1 MPVTCP
7 HTQSSPYSRHE
18 PEKHPLHQ
26 VLAAH
31 LETFLE
37 RTRTSAHQLPG
48 HVEEELRAYLKG
60 GILAHGFVRF
70 RCEDCGES
78 RAVAFS
84 CKRRGWCPSCMGR
97 RMVDTA
103 ARLVDE
109 VLPQVPVRQF
119 VLSLPFEIRYRLAYD
134 GKLISGL
141 LAVFLRV
148 VTAWYVRQARG
159 QGYRGAR
166 CGSVTFVQR
175 FGSSINL
182 NPHFH
187 VLFLDGVYVPAAE
200 GGAPV
205 FVAAPPLADED
216 VQKLVET
223 ASQRIVRLL
232 QRRGLLDDSLVDD
245 LSESE
250 PLQAA
255 LSAASVQGQFATGER
270 AGQRVRR
277 RLSASAAAVRSAPLC
292 SAARGFSMHAATR
305 IAADDR
311 PGLERLIRY
320 ATRPPL
326 AAGRLQIIDD
336 EQLTF
341 RLKTPWSDGTTH
353 LLLSPLE
360 LLEKLAALVPP
371 PRLNLIRYQGV
382 LAPNA
387 SVRQQIVP
395 SPAVA
400 DEINL
405 EPGAEVTPQV
415 RAQRRTWAALLSR
428 IFDLD
433 GTLCPNCFALTAA
446 PPCGSSRR
454 LPTRFRYGTT

>member
-1 MPVTCP
+1 M
-7 HTQSSPYSRHE
+7 
-18 PEKHPLHQ
+18 
-26 VLAAH
+26 
-31 LETFLE
+31 
-37 RTRTSAHQLPG
+37 
-48 HVEEELRAYLKG
+48 
-60 GILAHGFVRF
+60 
-70 RCEDCGES
+70 
-78 RAVAFS
+78 
-84 CKRRGWCPSCMGR
+84 
-97 RMVDTA
+97 
-103 ARLVDE
+103 
-109 VLPQVPVRQF
+109 
-119 VLSLPFEIRYRLAYD
+119 
-134 GKLISGL
+134 
-141 LAVFLRV
+141 
-148 VTAWYVRQARG
+148 
-159 QGYRGAR
+159 
-166 CGSVTFVQR
+166 
-175 FGSSINL
+175 
-182 NPHFH
+182 
-187 VLFLDGVYVPAAE
+187 PAAE

-292 SAARGFSMHAATR
+292 SAARGFSMPAATR

-382 LAPNA
+382 LAPSRSSLRSSGRPKTEA
-387 SVRQQIVP
+387 GCH
-395 SPAVA
+395 
-400 DEINL
+400 
-405 EPGAEVTPQV
+405 GAIEKEAI
-415 RAQRRTWAALLSR
+415 R
-428 IFDLD
+428 
-433 GTLCPNCFALTAA
+433 
-446 PPCGSSRR
+446 SSKQPRGWR
-454 LPTRFRYGTT
+454 GKRNWTST

>member
-1 MPVTCP
+1 
-7 HTQSSPYSRHE
+7 
-18 PEKHPLHQ
+18 
-26 VLAAH
+26 
-31 LETFLE
+31 
-37 RTRTSAHQLPG
+37 
-48 HVEEELRAYLKG
+48 
-60 GILAHGFVRF
+60 
-70 RCEDCGES
+70 
-78 RAVAFS
+78 
-84 CKRRGWCPSCMGR
+84 
-97 RMVDTA
+97 
-103 ARLVDE
+103 
-109 VLPQVPVRQF
+109 
-119 VLSLPFEIRYRLAYD
+119 
-134 GKLISGL
+134 
-141 LAVFLRV
+141 
-148 VTAWYVRQARG
+148 
-159 QGYRGAR
+159 
-166 CGSVTFVQR
+166 
-175 FGSSINL
+175 
-182 NPHFH
+182 
-187 VLFLDGVYVPAAE
+187 
-200 GGAPV
+200 
-205 FVAAPPLADED
+205 
-216 VQKLVET
+216 VET

-433 GTLCPNCFALTAA
+433 GTLCPNCTAPFALTAA